1 MKSNY
6 DIKRALRLASEKH
19 WETDDEPTDVDDIYD
34 KGWTDALVFLAK
46 ELGLKF

>member
-19 WETDDEPTDVDDIYD
+19 WNTIDNHYDDTNDYEA
-34 KGWTDALVFLAK
+34 GWTDALLYVAK
-46 ELGLKF
+46 ELDLEI

>member
-19 WETDDEPTDVDDIYD
+19 WETSDDLTDVDDIYD
-34 KGWTDALVFLAK
+34 KGWTDALLYVAK
-46 ELGLKF
+46 ELDLEF